1 MNGFHLPALALPLL
15 LLCHSTS
22 LAIIHPFHISTAE
35 MEQNGK
41 TGRFEVALKMH
52 AADLEQALARQE
64 KRAVHIEKDA
74 DAAQLLTSYL
84 ETHFFLLD
92 KRHLQLDADQPA
104 KIDPKLRCSKI
115 HFVGHELK
123 TNWLWIYFEV
133 EPLPAQIEVAAD
145 AKEAVDLKAEPQQ
158 AETKQAVESE
168 STQATQTTE
177 PPRGRSLV
185 LVNSVLLDVT
195 DGQINTVAV
204 RHAGKKF
211 SLRTTARQAWADMQ
225 WD

>member
-1 MNGFHLPALALPLL
+1 MNGFHLPALTLPLL

-52 AADLEQALARQE
+52 AVDLEQALSKQE
-64 KRAVHIEKDA
+64 KRAVNIEKDA
-74 DAAQLLTSYL
+74 DAAQRLTSYL

-92 KRHLQLDADQPA
+92 KLHLQLDADQPA
-104 KIDPKLRCSKI
+104 KIDPKLSCSKI

-133 EPLPAQIEVAAD
+133 EPVPARIEVAAD
-145 AKEAVDLKAEPQQ
+145 SKQAEPQQ
-158 AETKQAVESE
+158 AETKQAVELE
-168 STQATQTTE
+168 STQATETAV
-177 PPRGRSLV
+177 PALGRSLV

-204 RHAGKKF
+204 RHSGKKF
-211 SLRTTARQAWADMQ
+211 SLRTTARQAWADIKLE
-225 WD
+225 